1 MSFKLRFTQEDW
13 DRQEPIWNEW
23 WAGELNRPLVLVRG
37 WEAERGVNYPA
48 LHGFLTNYSLD
59 LHAEDVIGEFTPHFE
74 AQRFYGDAH
83 PRWFVNFGP
92 GMLAGFLGAKV
103 RSVTETVWFEPVE
116 DVEPKDLH
124 LRRDPENCWWKRVK
138 DITRA
143 AVELSE
149 GRVAASHVDLGGNLD
164 VLASFLTTE
173 KLLLYLYDAPEEID
187 RLVREVTELWI
198 QYYDEVDALIRPA
211 CRGTTPWAPVWSPR
225 RTYMLQCDFAY
236 MISPKM
242 FERFVLPDLT
252 ACCDALDDGFYHLD
266 GKGQIP
272 HVDMLLDMP
281 RLRGI
286 QWIPGDGQPTA
297 DQWLDLLKRFR
308 DGGKLC
314 QVYVSPEG
322 ARRIVRN
329 IGGKGFVLDITKGMN
344 ADEAQAFLKTLE
356 KEDISLKAKTR
367 SR

>member
-1 MSFKLRFTQEDW
+1 
-13 DRQEPIWNEW
+13 
-23 WAGELNRPLVLVRG
+23 
-37 WEAERGVNYPA
+37 
-48 LHGFLTNYSLD
+48 
-59 LHAEDVIGEFTPHFE
+59 
-74 AQRFYGDAH
+74 
-83 PRWFVNFGP
+83 
-92 GMLAGFLGAKV
+92 
-103 RSVTETVWFEPVE
+103 
-116 DVEPKDLH
+116 
-124 LRRDPENCWWKRVK
+124 
-138 DITRA
+138 
-143 AVELSE
+143 
-149 GRVAASHVDLGGNLD
+149 
-164 VLASFLTTE
+164 
-173 KLLLYLYDAPEEID
+173 
-187 RLVREVTELWI
+187 
-198 QYYDEVDALIRPA
+198 
-211 CRGTTPWAPVWSPR
+211 
-225 RTYMLQCDFAY
+225 MLQCDFAY